1 MPKTTFVKGTKVT
14 KEFLNAQ
21 QSLIFD
27 GADLDGHQPKLT
39 NLSLD
44 NSPGALLNDWTAF
57 KNALGVTSV
66 TGLVATYT
74 GGTVTLPTGALATI
88 APGTIALT
96 NSATNYLYIDRT
108 GTLVAS
114 LVYPSIGVPI
124 AQITT
129 VGGAISGA
137 IIDLRPRYQILPVPQ
152 ALKIFGGL
160 GGEGALVVPTG
171 FTASL
176 SGEHWYTSI
185 TVQVGGTLTING
197 SASFYCSGNVQIDGI
212 VIVSAFTKGGQGYF
226 GGLKAQDY
234 PNTAGSGIG
243 GGNSVNQSAS
253 PAYDYFASPL
263 GSGGAGGWVSI
274 TAVNPAGATIVTPR
288 GGNGGGCL
296 IIEAAGTINIT
307 GTVRADGENGQGNV
321 AVVQN
326 PIVSYTAQI
335 SGGGGGSGGLLF
347 FKSLKSITASAAA
360 ILSVAGGIGGNGF
373 PSPTTQFSAG
383 GGGGGYLALYSPNNN
398 TTGATLNLSGGASPY
413 ATGFGSVAGGSFGG
427 IGGAAG
433 QAGGP
438 GILVLRSIVPV

>member
-14 KEFLNAQ
+14 KEFLNALQ
-21 QSLIFD
+21 AIVFD
-27 GADLDGHQPKLT
+27 GADLDGHYPKLT
-39 NLSLD
+39 NASLD
-44 NSPGALLNDWTAF
+44 NSSGALLNDWTAF
-57 KNALGVTSV
+57 KNALGVTST

-74 GGTVTLPTGALATI
+74 GGTVTLSNGTLATI
-88 APGTIALT
+88 APGTIALA

-129 VGGAISGA
+129 VGGAISGS

-152 ALKIFGGL
+152 AIKVFGGL
-160 GGEGALVVPTG
+160 GGEGALLVPTG
-171 FTASL
+171 STFFL

-185 TVQVGGTLTING
+185 TVQVGATLTING
-197 SASFYCSGNVQIDGI
+197 SAFFYCSGNVQIDGTVNVVPSI
-212 VIVSAFTKGGQGYF
+212 KGGQGYF
-226 GGLKAQDY
+226 GGLKVQDY

-243 GGNSVNQSAS
+243 GGNSVNQAAS
-253 PAYDYFASPL
+253 PAYDYFTSPL

-274 TAVNPAGATIVTPR
+274 GSVTPPGSTIVTPR
-288 GGNGGGCL
+288 GGNGGGCFIL
-296 IIEAAGTINIT
+296 EAAGTITIT
-307 GTVRADGENGQGNV
+307 GTIRADGENGQSNT
-321 AVVQN
+321 AIVQN
-326 PIVSYTAQI
+326 PAASYTASI

-373 PSPTTQFSAG
+373 PNPTTQFSAG

-427 IGGAAG
+427 VGGAAG
-433 QAGGP
+433 QAGSV

>member
-14 KEFLNAQ
+14 KEFLNALQ
-21 QSLIFD
+21 AIVFD

-129 VGGAISGA
+129 VGGAISGS

-152 ALKIFGGL
+152 AIKVFGGL
-160 GGEGALVVPTG
+160 GGEGSLVVPNG

-176 SGEHWYTSI
+176 SGEHWYTDI

-197 SASFYCSGNVQIDGI
+197 SASLYCSGNVQIDGI
-212 VIVSAFTKGGQGYF
+212 VIVSALIKGGQGLF
-226 GGLKAQDY
+226 GSLGVQTY
-234 PNTAGSGIG
+234 PNTAGSGVG
-243 GGNSVNQSAS
+243 GGNSVNQAAS
-253 PAYDYFASPL
+253 PAYDYLTSPS
-263 GSGGAGGWVSI
+263 GSGGAGSWVAISAVAGGLNII
-274 TAVNPAGATIVTPR
+274 TTPR

-307 GTVRADGENGQGNV
+307 GTIRADGENGQGN
-321 AVVQN
+321 ASVVQN
-326 PIVSYTAQI
+326 PVSTYTAQI
-335 SGGGGGSGGLLF
+335 SGGGGGSGGLIFL
-347 FKSLKSITASAAA
+347 KSLKSITATAAA
-360 ILSVAGGIGGNGF
+360 TLSVRGGSGGNGF
-373 PSPTTQFSAG
+373 PNPTTQFSAG
-383 GGGGGYLALYSPNNN
+383 GGGGGYLALYSPSNN
-398 TTGATLNLSGGASPY
+398 TTGATLSLTGGASPY

-427 IGGAAG
+427 VGGAAG
-433 QAGGP
+433 QPGSV

>member
-14 KEFLNAQ
+14 KEFLNA
-21 QSLIFD
+21 INAIVFD
-27 GADLDGHQPKLT
+27 GADLDGHNPKLT
-39 NLSLD
+39 NASFD

-57 KNALGVTSV
+57 KNALGVTS
-66 TGLVATYT
+66 TAGLVATYT
-74 GGTVTLPTGALATI
+74 GGTVTLPTGTIATI
-88 APGTIALT
+88 APGTIALA

-129 VGGAISGA
+129 VGGAISGS

-152 ALKIFGGL
+152 AIRVFGGL
-160 GGEGALVVPTG
+160 GGEGSLAVTTG
-171 FTASL
+171 NTVSL
-176 SGEHWYTSI
+176 SGEHRYTDI
-185 TVQVGGTLTING
+185 TVQVGATLTING
-197 SASFYCSGNVQIDGI
+197 SASLYCLGNVQIDGI
-212 VIVSAFTKGGQGYF
+212 VNVIPLVKGGQGYF

-234 PNTAGSGIG
+234 PNTAGSGVG
-243 GGNSVNQSAS
+243 GGNSVNQPAS

-263 GSGGAGGWVSI
+263 GSGGAGGWVAI
-274 TAVNPAGATIVTPR
+274 TSTTLGASLTTPR

-307 GTVRADGENGQGNV
+307 GTIRADGENGQGNTS
-321 AVVQN
+321 VVQN
-326 PIVSYTAQI
+326 PAASYTAQI

-373 PSPTTQFSAG
+373 PNPTTQFSAG

-398 TTGATLNLSGGASPY
+398 TTGATLNLSGGSSPY

-427 IGGAAG
+427 VGGAAG
-433 QAGGP
+433 QPGSS